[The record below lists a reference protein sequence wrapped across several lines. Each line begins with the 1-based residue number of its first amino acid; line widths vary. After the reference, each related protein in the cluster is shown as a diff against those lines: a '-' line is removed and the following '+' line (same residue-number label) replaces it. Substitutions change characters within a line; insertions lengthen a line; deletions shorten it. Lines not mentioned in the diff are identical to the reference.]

1 MVLYDKTTITNYQF
15 SIFKQI
21 SKNSKMVYAYGYGL
35 LAAPAVAYTPVVPVV
50 RTAVVAPVLNT
61 WLW

>member
-1 MVLYDKTTITNYQF
+1 
-15 SIFKQI
+15 
-21 SKNSKMVYAYGYGL
+21 MVYAYGL

-50 RTAVVAPVLNT
+50 RTAVVAPVVSS